1 MGARPRAWLRRRRAG
16 AVNRQKAGG
25 NFPGG
30 LTLLAIATAAAVGH
44 LHAAETLFWGSDGV
58 GAGDWTESGLDWWNG
73 GEAVNWSQGSH
84 AVFQEPGGT
93 VKAYERGPTMQMPI
107 ISSTLMDS
115 AISWGELKKTGAGKL
130 TVAGACP
137 AYAGTDGFRLDQMQS
152 LSGRGAVPS
161 GITYPGRAQL
171 ISANQD
177 PPIARPSQS
186 PRRRTPGPPR
196 RRTSC
201 CD

>member
-115 AISWGELKKTGAGKL
+115 AISWGELKKTGAG
-130 TVAGACP
+130 
-137 AYAGTDGFRLDQMQS
+137 TDGGGSMPRLRWDRRIS
-152 LSGRGAVPS
+152 TGPRCSRFPEGAVPS

-186 PRRRTPGPPR
+186 PRRRTPEPLR

>member
-115 AISWGELKKTGAGKL
+115 AISWGELKKTGAG
-130 TVAGACP
+130 
-137 AYAGTDGFRLDQMQS
+137 TDGGGSMPRLRWHRRIS
-152 LSGRGAVPS
+152 TGPRCSRFPGGGRS
-161 GITYPGRAQL
+161 
-171 ISANQD
+171 
-177 PPIARPSQS
+177 PPASHTPDARS
-186 PRRRTPGPPR
+186 
-196 RRTSC
+196 
-201 CD
+201 

>member
-1 MGARPRAWLRRRRAG
+1 MAW
-16 AVNRQKAGG
+16 
-25 NFPGG
+25 
-30 LTLLAIATAAAVGH
+30 
-44 LHAAETLFWGSDGV
+44 

-137 AYAGTDGFRLDQMQS
+137 AYAGTDGFRLAPDAVAFREGGGPLRHHIPRTRAVNLRKPRPANSTTIPIPQAED
-152 LSGRGAVPS
+152 SGTA
-161 GITYPGRAQL
+161 TT
-171 ISANQD
+171 ANKLL
-177 PPIARPSQS
+177 
-186 PRRRTPGPPR
+186 
-196 RRTSC
+196 
-201 CD
+201 